1 MCYTG
6 FRMDPNAPYKRK
18 QYLVD
23 RDFQMRSV
31 ARLFM
36 AVLAI
41 AALAALIS
49 STLLWKTMYLSEGNS
64 HVMLITCLISVA
76 ITLLFELL
84 LAIPIAFYIG
94 VRQSHRIVGP
104 MNRLKRMLEA
114 IGQGD
119 FSQRITLR
127 KGDALEDLAA
137 AINQMAESLQ
147 QRSPRPPQ

>member
-1 MCYTG
+1 
-6 FRMDPNAPYKRK
+6 MDPNAPFKRK

-23 RDFQMRSV
+23 RDFQMRFV
-31 ARLFM
+31 TRLFM
-36 AVLAI
+36 VVVGI

-49 STLLWKTMYLSEGNS
+49 STLLWKTMYLPEGGS
-64 HVMLITCLISVA
+64 HVMLIACLISIAV
-76 ITLLFELL
+76 TLLFELL
-84 LAIPIAFYIG
+84 LAIPIVFYVGI
-94 VRQSHRIVGP
+94 RQSHRIVGP

-114 IGQGD
+114 IGRGD

-137 AINQMAESLQ
+137 AINRMAESLQ